1 MQVSSRMRSTTAK
14 NTENVLQFPMEP
26 KVNAELRLKLSGNKL
41 LENCEKLRDNLETL
55 NSDLSILMKKLNSWQ
70 G

>member
-1 MQVSSRMRSTTAK
+1 MRSTTAK
-14 NTENVLQFPMEP
+14 NTENVLQFSKEP
-26 KVNAELRLKLSGNKL
+26 KVNAELQLKLSGNKL

-55 NSDLSILMKKLNSWQ
+55 TSDLSILMKKLNSLQ